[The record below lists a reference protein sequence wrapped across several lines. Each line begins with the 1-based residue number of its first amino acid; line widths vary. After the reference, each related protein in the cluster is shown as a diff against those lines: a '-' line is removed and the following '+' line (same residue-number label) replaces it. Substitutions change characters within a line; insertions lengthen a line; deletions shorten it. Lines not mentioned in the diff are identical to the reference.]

1 MRKKILIIG
10 NGAKENALAQKLA
23 EKHDIFITPTSD
35 SLKEFATCLDIREN
49 NVEITS
55 KSEEGNV
62 KEDVIISKEGN
73 DLVIGFN
80 SKYLMDALKVIDDE
94 EITILFNSSVSPCL
108 IKPISGNDYE
118 YLVLPV
124 RITNN

>member
-1 MRKKILIIG
+1 MVLNRSDFLESIERASLLAKVGKNNLI
-10 NGAKENALAQKLA
+10 K
-23 EKHDIFITPTSD
+23 
-35 SLKEFATCLDIREN
+35 LDIKDN
-49 NVEITS
+49 NIEITS

-62 KEDVIISKEGN
+62 KEDVIISKEGS

-80 SKYLMDALKVIDDE
+80 SKYLIDALKVIDDE
-94 EITILFNSSVSPCL
+94 EINILFNSSVSPCL
-108 IKPISGNDYE
+108 IKPLSGNEYE

>member
-1 MRKKILIIG
+1 
-10 NGAKENALAQKLA
+10 
-23 EKHDIFITPTSD
+23 
-35 SLKEFATCLDIREN
+35 
-49 NVEITS
+49 
-55 KSEEGNV
+55 
-62 KEDVIISKEGN
+62 
-73 DLVIGFN
+73 
-80 SKYLMDALKVIDDE
+80 MDALKVIDDE